1 MGFQSEEE
9 SGESNRKHQMGS
21 ELPPLPAAPG
31 AKLSHPT
38 AEEPMGEG
46 RAVKVAAAESRLMY
60 SGCGGGVGLGGG
72 TH

>member
-1 MGFQSEEE
+1 MGFQGKEE

-31 AKLSHPT
+31 AKLSHPAA

-46 RAVKVAAAESRLMY
+46 RAVKVAAAERRL
-60 SGCGGGVGLGGG
+60 
-72 TH
+72 